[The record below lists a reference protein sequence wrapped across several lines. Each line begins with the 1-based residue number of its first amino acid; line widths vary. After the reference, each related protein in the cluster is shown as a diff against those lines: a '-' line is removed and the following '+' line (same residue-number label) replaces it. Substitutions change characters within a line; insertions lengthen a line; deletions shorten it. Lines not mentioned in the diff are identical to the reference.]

1 MERTHQLGELVGLIA
16 AVRAQGRTVR
26 LALHNTDR
34 FGLLHLYFERGQL
47 IRLEGH
53 TGGSAESL
61 LDLESWRHAAVRLEP
76 VSPGAVTPSVSFAL
90 DRLLD
95 RTLAK
100 LERAGVTHP
109 APLAVGHPTH
119 PPDASAGQYSAGV
132 SGLPP
137 LMPVGPVDGA
147 AQAGGDYSSQRHDP
161 HGEELTDPQWQ
172 LLALAVRQITEHA
185 GSVLGIQ
192 DAEMLLREALAQAN
206 EENAFLR
213 GVVVDD
219 TGWLRIRDARVRA
232 TCSTFEV
239 AQAVALLLAVLESLY
254 ALRLGEQRVRKLIA
268 AAVAPLRLSLEQVG
282 LSVVA
287 Q

>member
-1 MERTHQLGELVGLIA
+1 
-16 AVRAQGRTVR
+16 
-26 LALHNTDR
+26 
-34 FGLLHLYFERGQL
+34 
-47 IRLEGH
+47 
-53 TGGSAESL
+53 
-61 LDLESWRHAAVRLEP
+61 
-76 VSPGAVTPSVSFAL
+76 
-90 DRLLD
+90 
-95 RTLAK
+95 
-100 LERAGVTHP
+100 
-109 APLAVGHPTH
+109 
-119 PPDASAGQYSAGV
+119 
-132 SGLPP
+132 
-137 LMPVGPVDGA
+137 MPVGPVDGA